1 MNYDRTPKL
10 NVLPGLCASSNVRAQ
25 SARMLELPAIPSESA
40 SIPEAVVKTTLAAS
54 AAGPKADVKND
65 KKDDPPKEPK
75 AEMNSHAI
83 IDAVFVAR
91 PKTKSMTKAIAVARV
106 EKQPVMKRPAARA
119 VAKKKKPLMKRPA
132 TVGGRPHAVAMP
144 SIAKRFSPI
153 KVGQATIYYSPGG
166 FRLKAYPGS
175 RQTKLYRYSQ
185 GFRPKTVAWKC
196 LLDDVA
202 LANK

>member
-1 MNYDRTPKL
+1 MNYDRIPQL
-10 NVLPGLCASSNVRAQ
+10 NLLPGLCASSNVLAR
-25 SARMLELPAIPSESA
+25 SARMLEPPAIPSASA
-40 SIPEAVVKTTLAAS
+40 SIPEADVKTTPAAS
-54 AAGPKADVKND
+54 ADVKND
-65 KKDDPPKEPK
+65 AKDEPPKEPK

-83 IDAVFVAR
+83 IDAVVVAR
-91 PKTKSMTKAIAVARV
+91 PKTKSMKKAIAVARV
-106 EKQPVMKRPAARA
+106 EKQPVMKRPAASA

-144 SIAKRFSPI
+144 PTAKRFSPI

-185 GFRPKTVAWKC
+185 GFRPKAVAWKC
-196 LLDDVA
+196 LLEDVA